1 MKRVVICG
9 GGFGGVAAARRLR
22 ALLPDEDQIVLIDR
36 GTHFAMGFRK
46 TSEIVG
52 RASVEDGSRALA
64 DLKRFGIEVVQAEI
78 SGIDPATRTVTAD
91 GQTYVGDALIV
102 ALGAQTVP
110 DAVPGLTEHGI
121 DWYSF
126 DQVARARD
134 AVAAL
139 DGGKVAI
146 GIFGVPYK
154 CPPAPFELALLLR
167 ESALERKAR
176 LQIEVFSPLPS
187 SLPVLGPLG
196 CEAIEGRMLG
206 VGIAFKRAT
215 KATSVEAGVVRVE
228 GGEDVSF
235 DLLLAI
241 PPHRVPQVVADAG
254 LTGPSGW
261 VKVDPATLETG
272 IDGVYA
278 VGDIAA
284 MMMANGQPMPK
295 SGAFAEGEGVVV
307 AERIAA
313 RFAGREPDA
322 RFFGDGACFLETG
335 MGEAMLVRGRF
346 LAEPAPEVELTP
358 PSKAFLEEK
367 ATYEASRLDEWFG
380 PR

>member
-9 GGFGGVAAARRLR
+9 GGFGGIAAARRLR
-22 ALLPDEDQIVLIDR
+22 ALLPDEDQVVLIDK

-46 TSEIVG
+46 TSDIIG

-64 DLKRFGIEVVQAEI
+64 DLKNFGIDVIQAEI
-78 SGIDPATRTVTAD
+78 TAIDPATKTVSAG
-91 GQTYVGDALIV
+91 GQVYTGDALVV
-102 ALGAQTVP
+102 AMGAQTVP
-110 DAVPGLTEHGI
+110 DAIPGLVEHGI

-126 DQVARARD
+126 DNVGRARD
-134 AVAAL
+134 AVAAM
-139 DGGKVAI
+139 DSGKVAI

-167 ESALERKAR
+167 EAAMERGAR
-176 LQIEVFSPLPS
+176 LDIEVFSPLPS

-206 VGIAFKRAT
+206 VGIDFKRGT
-215 KATSVEAGVVRVE
+215 KATSVEAGVVHVD
-228 GGEDVSF
+228 GGDDIAF

-241 PPHRVPQVVADAG
+241 PPHRAPAPVVDAG
-254 LTGPSGW
+254 LTGPTGW

-272 IDGVYA
+272 VDGVYA
-278 VGDIAA
+278 VGDLAA
-284 MMMANGQPMPK
+284 MVMANGQPMPK
-295 SGAFAEGEGVVV
+295 SGAFAEGEGTVV

-322 RFFGDGACFLETG
+322 RFYGDGACFLETG

-367 ATYEASRLDEWFG
+367 HTYEAARLDEWFG